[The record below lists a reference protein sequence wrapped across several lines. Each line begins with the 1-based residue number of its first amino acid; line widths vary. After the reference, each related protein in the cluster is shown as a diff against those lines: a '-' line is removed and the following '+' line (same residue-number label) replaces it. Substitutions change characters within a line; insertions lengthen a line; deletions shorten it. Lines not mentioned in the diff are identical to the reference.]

1 MRNETLLTISISR
14 TRSEP
19 RAADKTEDVGSA
31 RFLNQMIVDKVALR
45 VYYVLGYSEGGVC
58 RNEDRSTHWEKQEH
72 KKKKGWVRTTNST
85 RKETGLIGGA
95 RPSTK
100 EEQAILA
107 DSWHDW
113 PPMNSTKKVAVIN
126 STMRGQ
132 RRRSAALML
141 HSVRTE

>member
-58 RNEDRSTHWEKQEH
+58 RNEDRK
-72 KKKKGWVRTTNST
+72 
-85 RKETGLIGGA
+85 L
-95 RPSTK
+95 
-100 EEQAILA
+100 
-107 DSWHDW
+107 
-113 PPMNSTKKVAVIN
+113 
-126 STMRGQ
+126 
-132 RRRSAALML
+132 
-141 HSVRTE
+141 